1 MSDNPQKRDL
11 ISDAKLTVQRLDS
24 FLYRFSFLVY
34 METAAE
40 IMSRNVK
47 TAEETESVYNIA
59 GMMKKYDISTVV
71 ITRNQAPVGIVT
83 ERDMAQKVVAS
94 GLDVKKAHAKDIMS
108 TPLQGITPDT
118 NIYFAHGLMKKEGF
132 KKLPVLENGRLVGI
146 VTQTDINNYFTQKRK
161 EFVMAAL
168 NKEQREKYPV

>member
-1 MSDNPQKRDL
+1 
-11 ISDAKLTVQRLDS
+11 
-24 FLYRFSFLVY
+24 

-118 NIYFAHGLMKKEGF
+118 PLI
-132 KKLPVLENGRLVGI
+132 
-146 VTQTDINNYFTQKRK
+146 
-161 EFVMAAL
+161 
-168 NKEQREKYPV
+168 